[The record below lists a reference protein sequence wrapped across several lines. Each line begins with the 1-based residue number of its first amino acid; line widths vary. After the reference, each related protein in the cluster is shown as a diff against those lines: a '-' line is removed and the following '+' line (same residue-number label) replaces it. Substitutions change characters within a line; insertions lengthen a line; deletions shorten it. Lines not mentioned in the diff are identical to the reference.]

1 MSKLFNR
8 LNIVL
13 VLALLLATLFG
24 FAQIPEAD
32 KLPAHWNIDGTIDR
46 FGSRDQVLLLLPL
59 AAAAVAGLLA
69 GIELIIRRM
78 GHGDVS
84 RQFTLALSF
93 VLTLFAAKQ
102 ASTILIGI
110 GHSIDVPRIVAIV
123 QGLGLIV
130 IGNMLPKSGPLTLSG
145 ARPTSDGR
153 DRYRVNRTMGLLFM
167 LACVVLF
174 LAAITSTSPKWL
186 FALNIG
192 GVVVV
197 AATSGALYAYL
208 LAKSDSA

>member
-13 VLALLLATLFG
+13 VIALLLATFFG
-24 FAQIPEAD
+24 FAQIPEGD
-32 KLPAHWNIDGTIDR
+32 KLPAHWNINGAIDR
-46 FGSRDQVLLLLPL
+46 FGSRDQVLVLLPL

-69 GIELIIRRM
+69 GIELIMRRT
-78 GHGDVS
+78 GRGDFS
-84 RQFTLALSF
+84 RQFALVLSF

-102 ASTILIGI
+102 ASMVLIGM

-130 IGNMLPKSGPLTLSG
+130 VGNMLPKSAPHTLSG
-145 ARPTSDGR
+145 ARPMPDGR
-153 DRYRVNRTMGLLFM
+153 YQYRVHRAMGILFM
-167 LACVVLF
+167 LAGVVLF

-192 GVVVV
+192 GVVV
-197 AATSGALYAYL
+197 ATTSGALYAYL
-208 LAKSDSA
+208 LAKSNGA

>member
-13 VLALLLATLFG
+13 VVALLLATLFG
-24 FAQIPEAD
+24 FAQIPEGD

-46 FGSRDQVLLLLPL
+46 LGSRDQVLLLLPL

-69 GIELIIRRM
+69 GIELIIRRT

-84 RQFTLALSF
+84 RQFALVLSF
-93 VLTLFAAKQ
+93 VLTLVAAKQ
-102 ASTILIGI
+102 ASTILIGM

-130 IGNMLPKSGPLTLSG
+130 TGNMLPKTAPHALSG

-153 DRYRVNRTMGLLFM
+153 DRYRVLRAMGILFM
-167 LACVVLF
+167 LAGVVLF

-192 GVVVV
+192 GVVV

-208 LAKSDSA
+208 LAKLDNA

>member
-24 FAQIPEAD
+24 FAQIPEGD
-32 KLPAHWNIDGTIDR
+32 KLPAHWNINGAIDR
-46 FGSRDQVLLLLPL
+46 FGSRDQVLILLPL
-59 AAAAVAGLLA
+59 AAAVVAGLLA
-69 GIELIIRRM
+69 GIELIIRRT
-78 GHGDVS
+78 GRGDVS
-84 RQFTLALSF
+84 RQFAIALST
-93 VLTLFAAKQ
+93 VLTLLAAKQ
-102 ASTILIGI
+102 ASTVLIGM

-130 IGNMLPKSGPLTLSG
+130 IGNMLPKSASHTLPG
-145 ARPTSDGR
+145 TRPMPDGR
-153 DRYRVNRTMGLLFM
+153 DRYRVLRVMGILFM
-167 LACVVLF
+167 LAGVVLF

-192 GVVVV
+192 GVVV
-197 AATSGALYAYL
+197 ATTSGALYAYL